1 VSVGGGVVL
10 CVVFGKGGGSWGGGG
25 GVGGG
30 GGKVFDIPSFACH
43 EDLAHSIL
51 LEQLDDFR
59 AWCSGWHGDSSRDLQ
74 IADALI
80 PPPAL
85 NRTTC
90 SSQYRQI
97 MRGTVAVK
105 YSMLVSMVD

>member
-1 VSVGGGVVL
+1 M
-10 CVVFGKGGGSWGGGG
+10 
-25 GVGGG
+25 
-30 GGKVFDIPSFACH
+30 FDIPSFACH

-59 AWCSGWHGDSSRDLQ
+59 AWCGGWHGDGSRDLQ

-90 SSQYRQI
+90 SSQYCQI
-97 MRGTVAVK
+97 MRGTVVVK
-105 YSMLVSMVD
+105 YSMLVSMVA